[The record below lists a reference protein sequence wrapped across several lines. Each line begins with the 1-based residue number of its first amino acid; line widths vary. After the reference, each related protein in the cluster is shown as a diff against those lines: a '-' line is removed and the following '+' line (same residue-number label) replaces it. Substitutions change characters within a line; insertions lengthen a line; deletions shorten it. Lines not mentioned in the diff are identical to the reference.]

1 MGVPTQNT
9 HLYNT
14 GLGLSSV
21 KPTKTTN
28 AMGETVVGYQNF
40 NPNYYKSVLQGAA
53 NLGLLG
59 SSSSSGSGDSAMDKG
74 AAAGNAAIA
83 NAQTGV
89 PTAKNAQSSVQ
100 AKITNANADLEEAK
114 AAARGMSDDINGIR
128 STADALNPYAQLLA
142 SMGQSLYQQG
152 NETSEVGKA
161 IRAGDSSM
169 GGILGQFI
177 DNAQNAFSPD
187 AYVSQAATD
196 TQASYDNMLG
206 QLMRSLSRSGASTS
220 GGNAMQ
226 AKSDW
231 AKTAAAAIAGAK
243 TRSRLQGLKDQQT
256 QLSNALQTA
265 LSYDQQAT
273 TQKQQGMAGVE
284 SAAGIV
290 EKKGS
295 LLATA
300 SAQGAAQ
307 SSAFANIAGV
317 EVDLGEIEVSAAKNV
332 QDAINNVT
340 SAQEALMNFYGNF
353 ATEKETSH
361 VNWLT
366 GDITKTTTKS

>member
-14 GLGLSSV
+14 GLGQSSV

-59 SSSSSGSGDSAMDKG
+59 SSSSASSGDSAKEQG

-89 PTAKNAQSSVQ
+89 TTAQNAQTSVQ
-100 AKITNANADLEEAK
+100 AKITNASADLEEAK
-114 AAARGMSDDINGIR
+114 AAARGMSTDIAGIR
-128 STADALNPYAQLLA
+128 ETADALNPYAQLLA
-142 SMGQSLYQQG
+142 SMGNSLYQQG
-152 NETSEVGKA
+152 VETSEVGKA

-169 GGILGQFI
+169 GGILGQYI

-196 TQASYDNMLG
+196 TQASYDNMLN
-206 QLMRSLSRSGASTS
+206 QLMRSLSRSGANTS

-256 QLSNALQTA
+256 QLGNALQTA

-273 TQKQQGMAGVE
+273 NEKTQGMSGVE

-290 EKKGS
+290 EKKGD

-317 EVDLGEIEVSAAKNV
+317 EVDLGNLEISASKNV

-340 SAQEALMNFYGNF
+340 SAQEALASFYGSF
-353 ATEKETSH
+353 ATTTETESS
-361 VNWLT
+361 NWLT
-366 GDITKTTTKS
+366 GAKTTTTTKS